1 MSETTSST
9 QGTRGSLAGTGT
21 RPIYGWTLHDGWVV
35 AKRDLLKLPRV
46 PELLFF
52 SIFQPIVFVLLF
64 AYVFGGAI
72 PVPGGGSYRE
82 YLMAGIFVQTIAF
95 NSASTTVGMAE
106 DLKQGVI
113 DRFRSLPMATSAVLL
128 GRTTSDIVRG
138 LLTLAVLML
147 TGLVVGWRIHDGV
160 VEAVAAV
167 LLLIAFGFAM
177 SWIGAWIGLY
187 MPSPEVANTAGIVW
201 LFPVTFLSNAFV
213 PLAGMPQWVLF
224 IAEWNPI
231 SSVVLACRE
240 LFGNP
245 TGVPT
250 DAWAQQNPIA
260 YSVIAIVVILVIFIP
275 LSVRKYRSGVDG

>member
-1 MSETTSST
+1 MTDTAVTST
-9 QGTRGSLAGTGT
+9 GTLAGTGV
-21 RPIYGWTLHDGWVV
+21 RPWFGWTLHDGWVV
-35 AKRDLLKLPRV
+35 AKRDLLKVPRV

-106 DLKQGVI
+106 DLKHGVI
-113 DRFRSLPMATSAVLL
+113 DRFRSLPMANSAVLL

-138 LLTLAVLML
+138 LLTLAVLMI
-147 TGLVVGWRIHDGV
+147 TGLVVGWRIHNGV
-160 VEAVAAV
+160 VDAVAAV

-177 SWIGAWIGLY
+177 SWVGAWIGLY

-213 PLAGMPQWVLF
+213 PLRGMPGWVQVV
-224 IAEWNPI
+224 AEWNPI

-245 TGVPT
+245 TGIPT
-250 DAWAQQNPIA
+250 NAWSQQHPLA
-260 YSVIAIVVILVIFIP
+260 YSCMAIAAILAVFVP
-275 LSVRKYRSGVDG
+275 LAVRKYRQGGNS

>member
-1 MSETTSST
+1 MTDTVAQASDT
-9 QGTRGSLAGTGT
+9 LAGTGR
-21 RPIYGWTLHDGWVV
+21 RPWLGWTLHDGWVV

-72 PVPGGGSYRE
+72 PVPGGGGYRE

-95 NSASTTVGMAE
+95 NSAATTVGMAE

-113 DRFRSLPMATSAVLL
+113 DRFRSLPMANSAVLL
-128 GRTTSDIVRG
+128 GRTTSDVVRG
-138 LLTLAVLML
+138 LLTLAVLMI
-147 TGLVVGWRIHDGV
+147 TGVIVGWRIHDGV
-160 VEAVAAV
+160 VDALAAV

-177 SWIGAWIGLY
+177 SWVGAWIGLY

-213 PLAGMPQWVLF
+213 PLRGMPGWVQVV
-224 IAEWNPI
+224 AEWNPI

-245 TGVPT
+245 TGIPT
-250 DAWAQQNPIA
+250 EAWSQQHPLA
-260 YSVIAIVVILVIFIP
+260 YSCIAISAILVIFVP
-275 LSVRKYRSGVDG
+275 LAVHKYRQGGNA

>member
-1 MSETTSST
+1 MTDTAVAT
-9 QGTRGSLAGTGT
+9 GTLAGTGG
-21 RPIYGWTLHDGWVV
+21 RPWFGWTLHDGWVV
-35 AKRDLLKLPRV
+35 AKRDLLKVPRV

-106 DLKQGVI
+106 DLKHGVI
-113 DRFRSLPMATSAVLL
+113 DRFRSLPMANSAVLL

-138 LLTLAVLML
+138 LLTLAVLMI
-147 TGLVVGWRIHDGV
+147 TGLVVGWRVHDGV
-160 VEAVAAV
+160 VEFTAAV
-167 LLLIAFGFAM
+167 LLLIVFGFAM
-177 SWIGAWIGLY
+177 SWVGAWIGLY

-213 PLAGMPQWVLF
+213 PLRGMPGWVQVV
-224 IAEWNPI
+224 AEWNPI
-231 SSVVLACRE
+231 SSVVLACRQ

-245 TGVPT
+245 TGIPT
-250 DAWAQQNPIA
+250 DAWSQQNPLA
-260 YSVIAIVVILVIFIP
+260 YSVIAITVTLAVFVP
-275 LSVRKYRSGVDG
+275 LAVRKYRQGGNS

>member
-1 MSETTSST
+1 MSGAAMT
-9 QGTRGSLAGTGT
+9 GSQTLAGTGR
-21 RPIYGWTLHDGWVV
+21 RPWFGWTFHDGWVV

-95 NSASTTVGMAE
+95 NSAATTVGIAE
-106 DLKQGVI
+106 DMKHGVI
-113 DRFRSLPMATSAVLL
+113 DRFRSLPMANSAVLL

-138 LLTLAVLML
+138 LLTLAILMI
-147 TGLVVGWRIHDGV
+147 TGLVVGWRVHDGV
-160 VEAVAAV
+160 IDFVAAV
-167 LLLIAFGFAM
+167 VLLIAFGFAM
-177 SWIGAWIGLY
+177 SWVGAWIGLY

-213 PLAGMPQWVLF
+213 PLRGMPGWVQV

-245 TGVPT
+245 TGFPT
-250 DAWAQQNPIA
+250 DAWPQQNPLA
-260 YSVIAIVVILVIFIP
+260 YSVISIAVMLVVFIP
-275 LSVRKYRSGVDG
+275 LAVRKYRQGVTA

>member
-1 MSETTSST
+1 MSEATLTAG
-9 QGTRGSLAGTGT
+9 QSLAGTGR
-21 RPIYGWTLHDGWVV
+21 RPWFGWTLHDGWVV
-35 AKRDLLKLPRV
+35 AKRDLLKVPRV

-95 NSASTTVGMAE
+95 NSASTTVGIAE
-106 DLKQGVI
+106 DMKRGVI
-113 DRFRSLPMATSAVLL
+113 DRFRSLPMASSGVLL

-138 LLTLAVLML
+138 LLTLAVLMI
-147 TGLVVGWRIHDGV
+147 TGVIVGWRIHDGLV
-160 VEAVAAV
+160 DAVAAV
-167 LLLIAFGFAM
+167 LLLVAFGFAM
-177 SWIGAWIGLY
+177 SWVAAWIGLY

-213 PLAGMPQWVLF
+213 PLRGMPQWVQF

-250 DAWAQQNPIA
+250 DAWAQQHPLA
-260 YSVIAIVVILVIFIP
+260 YSVIAIVVLLAVFVP
-275 LSVRKYRSGVDG
+275 LAVRKYRQGGDS

>member
-1 MSETTSST
+1 MSEAAVKTSTT
-9 QGTRGSLAGTGT
+9 LAGTGR
-21 RPIYGWTLHDGWVV
+21 RPWFGWTLHDGWVV
-35 AKRDLLKLPRV
+35 AKRDLLKVPRV

-72 PVPGGGSYRE
+72 PVPGGGGYRE

-95 NSASTTVGMAE
+95 NSASTTVGIAE
-106 DLKQGVI
+106 DMKHGVI
-113 DRFRSLPMATSAVLL
+113 DRFRSLPMAPSAVLL

-138 LLTLAVLML
+138 LLTLAVLMV
-147 TGLVVGWRIHDGV
+147 TGVVVGWRIHNGV
-160 VEAVAAV
+160 LAAFAAIV
-167 LLLIAFGFAM
+167 LLVAFGFAM
-177 SWIGAWIGLY
+177 SWVAAWIGLY

-213 PLAGMPQWVLF
+213 PLRGMPQWVQF

-245 TGVPT
+245 TGIPT
-250 DAWAQQNPIA
+250 DAWAQQHPLA
-260 YSVIAIVVILVIFIP
+260 YSVIAILVLLAVFVP
-275 LSVRKYRSGVDG
+275 LAVRKYAKGSDG

>member
-1 MSETTSST
+1 MSEATLTHRDT
-9 QGTRGSLAGTGT
+9 LAGTGS

-106 DLKQGVI
+106 DLKHGVI

-160 VEAVAAV
+160 IKAVAAV

-213 PLAGMPQWVLF
+213 PLAGMPQWVQF

-250 DAWAQQNPIA
+250 DAWAQQNPLA
-260 YSVIAIVVILVIFIP
+260 YSVIAIAVILVIFIP